1 MRKFCQIHRNSA
13 ITLFTRYCLGQIKIQ
28 SIFLS
33 LETETLTIRLNT
45 FKDISPNSMQL
56 NFLPQIPDTDPIMY
70 TGKNIL

>member
-1 MRKFCQIHRNSA
+1 LRKFCQIHRNSA

-45 FKDISPNSMQL
+45 FKDISPNSVQL
-56 NFLPQIPDTDPIMY
+56 IFLPQIPDTDPIMY